1 VVNFAVFPVRK
12 SASGLLD
19 GIEANDALHGRIDN
33 LLREVVCADVARD
46 SEEVPSSGFDLVPDR
61 CEALLVDAGRGL
73 PLSVYVGGGGTEL
86 LTRL

>member
-46 SEEVPSSGFDLVPDR
+46 SEEVPSSGFDLVPNR

-73 PLSVYVGGGGTEL
+73 SVYVEGGGTEL